1 MDSVSWKGFE
11 SQKYFDRLIFANE
24 YICAIQ
30 VYTPRRILK
39 TPFVWFD
46 FSKKALNL
54 EHHKI
59 LSPWKFI

>member
-46 FSKKALNL
+46 FSKKA
-54 EHHKI
+54 
-59 LSPWKFI
+59 